1 MDPIRVLLCNHHP
14 IIRIGL
20 RVLLEREPGISVVG
34 EAANGREATV
44 LAEYKRPHVVL
55 LDIQFSHAT
64 GIMAAREISL
74 KAEDV
79 RIVFVSAHADE
90 EYVSE
95 GFKAGARGYVL
106 ADSVQTDLTRAIRVV
121 ANGGR
126 FLSPR
131 VSSKLLE
138 EPNWQCES
146 PSKQLTENQKTLF
159 CLLAAGYDEQ
169 EIAQNLDATFEEA
182 RSNYETLTTSLSCFR
197 IPEVIRSCVGWNAQ
211 GPTIQSRHNRSSTP

>member
-1 MDPIRVLLCNHHP
+1 M
-14 IIRIGL
+14 GL
-20 RVLLEREPGISVVG
+20 RALLEREPWISVVG
-34 EAANGREATV
+34 EAANGREATA

-74 KAEDV
+74 KADDV

-106 ADSVQTDLTRAIRVV
+106 ADSVQTDLTRAIRVI
-121 ANGGR
+121 ARGGR

-131 VSSKLLE
+131 ISSKLLE
-138 EPNWQCES
+138 EPNWQCMS
-146 PSKQLTENQKTLF
+146 PGKQQLTENQKALF

-169 EIAQNLDATFEEA
+169 EIAQNLNATFEEV
-182 RSNYETLTTSLSCFR
+182 RLNYETLTTTLSCFR
-197 IPEVIRSCVGWNAQ
+197 LPEVIRTCIGVQEKS
-211 GPTIQSRHNRSSTP
+211 PS